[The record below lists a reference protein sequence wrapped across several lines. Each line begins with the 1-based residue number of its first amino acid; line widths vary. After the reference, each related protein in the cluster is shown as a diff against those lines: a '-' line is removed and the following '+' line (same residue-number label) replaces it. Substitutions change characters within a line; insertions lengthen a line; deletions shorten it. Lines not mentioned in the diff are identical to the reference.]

1 LVLQEDSI
9 DRNLG
14 KARQAK
20 ALMIVINNASTTP
33 IGNHL
38 LEKLGSNNS

>member
-1 LVLQEDSI
+1 MQDDSI

-20 ALMIVINNASTTP
+20 ALMIVINNASIKP
-33 IGNHL
+33 IANHL
-38 LEKLGSNNS
+38 LQKLGSNNS